1 MLLRILFPSILVLLL
16 CFVPFSK
23 SSAYEEIM
31 GAKPHPFSENQL
43 QLPADKQLRFLIYR
57 NGKKIGYHQLDFEE
71 LENGRVQ
78 VNIHIDIIV
87 KLGFIKVYD
96 FLHKSE
102 EIWQA
107 GALQSLKTRTLLNG
121 EAAQLHIR
129 RVDDMLVRDNGETE
143 DLLAGN
149 LKPASYWFPGFTKEL
164 KLIDSASGK
173 ILEMDTL
180 YKGEDQIEDMQGHY
194 FVANKDIP
202 IDILYSQ
209 DGKWLGSRY
218 GKNRDVVYVF
228 DEKNQVP
235 PPHKWRSFDD

>member
-1 MLLRILFPSILVLLL
+1 M
-16 CFVPFSK
+16 
-23 SSAYEEIM
+23 SA
-31 GAKPHPFSENQL
+31 KQHPFQDKL
-43 QLPADKQLRFLIYR
+43 LHLPADKQLRFLIYR
-57 NGKKIGYHQLDFEE
+57 NGKNIGYHQLDFEE
-71 LENGRVQ
+71 LENGSVR

-102 EIWQA
+102 EIWD
-107 GALQSLKTRTLLNG
+107 GNALQSLQSRTFLNG
-121 EAAQLHIR
+121 ENARLNIR
-129 RVDDMLVRDNGETE
+129 RVNDMLVLDNGETE
-143 DLLAGN
+143 ELLAGN
-149 LKPASYWFPGFTKEL
+149 LKPASYWFPGFTQEL
-164 KLIDSASGK
+164 RLIDSASGK

-180 YKGEDQIEDMQGHY
+180 YKGEDKIEDMQGHY

-235 PPHKWRSFDD
+235 PAHKWRKFDD